1 MGTKCGDNGRPPSP
15 TGDQRESAQ
24 TRMNAASPNR
34 VAVSCEFFP
43 PRTPDAAA
51 RLAHTRRQLAALAPE
66 FFSVTFGAGGSTRE
80 LTLETVLELAADTG
94 VESAPHLSCV
104 GFGTID
110 IHAVLARY
118 QAAGIRRLVALRGDM
133 PSGVTGASE
142 LRYASELVA
151 FIRRETGAH
160 FRIEVAAYPEVHP
173 QANSAAQDLANF
185 ARKVAAGADGAI
197 TQYFYNADAYVSFV
211 ERARASG
218 VTVPIVPGIMPI
230 TNYTNLRRFS
240 EACGAEIPRW
250 IAKRLQDYADDRAA
264 IQAFGIEVTTR
275 LCERLVAEGAPGLHF
290 YTMNQYEATSA
301 VCRNLGL
308 IGHGA
313 ARG

>member
-1 MGTKCGDNGRPPSP
+1 
-15 TGDQRESAQ
+15 
-24 TRMNAASPNR
+24 MNAAAQR
-34 VAVSCEFFP
+34 TVAISCEFFP
-43 PRTPDAAA
+43 PRTPEAAA
-51 RLAHTRRQLAALAPE
+51 RLATTRRRLAALAPE

-94 VESAPHLSCV
+94 IVSAPHLSCV
-104 GFGTID
+104 GFSCAD
-110 IHAVLARY
+110 IRAVLERY
-118 QAAGIRRLVALRGDM
+118 RAAGIRRLVALRGDM
-133 PSGVTGASE
+133 PSGATGAGE
-142 LRYASELVA
+142 LRYANELVA
-151 FIRRETGAH
+151 FIRRETGDH

-173 QANSAAQDLANF
+173 QAVGAAQDLANF

-211 ERARASG
+211 ERARACA

-230 TNYTNLRRFS
+230 TNYANLRRFS

-250 IAKRLQDYADDRAA
+250 IAKRLQDFGDDRAA

-290 YTMNQYEATSA
+290 YTMNQHEATSA

-308 IGHGA
+308 AGHGA